1 MAEEQAKWYVIHT
14 YSGYEAMVKDNLE
27 KLIENNNLQDH
38 ITDIQIPTEETLEEK
53 ANGKKKL
60 VERKKFPCYVFLKMI
75 YSNDIWYLVT
85 NTRGVTGFVGPQGR
99 PLPLTEEEIARLG
112 IEKVAVNIDY
122 AVGDTVQVIS
132 GPLES
137 FTGVIVELN
146 ESLQKA
152 KVNVT
157 MFGRTTEV
165 DLDFV
170 QIKKVNVGKAEEE
183 SLS

>member
-38 ITDIQIPTEETLEEK
+38 IVDIQIPTEETLEEK

-99 PLPLTEEEIARLG
+99 PLPLTDEEIARLG
-112 IEKVAVNIDY
+112 IEKIAVDVDY
-122 AVGDTVQVIS
+122 AEGDTVRVIS

-137 FTGVIVELN
+137 FTGVITELN
-146 ESLQKA
+146 APAQKA

-157 MFGRTTEV
+157 MFGRSNEV
-165 DLDFV
+165 ELDFV
-170 QIKKVNVGKAEEE
+170 QIKKVTIEKSEEQTE
-183 SLS
+183 

>member
-38 ITDIQIPTEETLEEK
+38 IVDIQIPTEETLEEK

-99 PLPLTEEEIARLG
+99 PLPLTDEEIARLG
-112 IEKVAVNIDY
+112 IEKIAMDVDY
-122 AVGDTVQVIS
+122 AEGDTVRVIS

-137 FTGVIVELN
+137 FTGVITELN
-146 ESLQKA
+146 APAQKA

-157 MFGRTTEV
+157 MFGRSTEV
-165 DLDFV
+165 ELDFV
-170 QIKKVNVGKAEEE
+170 QIKKVTIEKSEEQTE
-183 SLS
+183 